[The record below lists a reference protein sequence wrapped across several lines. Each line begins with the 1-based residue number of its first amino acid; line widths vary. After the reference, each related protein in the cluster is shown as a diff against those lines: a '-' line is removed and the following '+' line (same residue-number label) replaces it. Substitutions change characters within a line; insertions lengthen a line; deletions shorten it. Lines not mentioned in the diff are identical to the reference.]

1 MCTSKLN
8 DNSQDIQR
16 AQENY
21 NDDDEYKYL
30 CGESNLDEFGELSAS
45 QYHLNSIECDALREN
60 LKGHIESEGG
70 RNKLFNGKW
79 KIVKRKDL
87 KPTVQHYKTGQE
99 LEVRISFIDDSRRF
113 YVQPVSVLDKI
124 KFVDTKIHRFVT
136 KYLESIKFDKDELR
150 RTISHQENIAKF
162 DVVLALSRANKWKR
176 AILLEKVTSSQF
188 DEFEDFEQIV
198 IRDMKKIKE
207 EKVYFTFFLIDSGKE
222 ETIVRSINE
231 ESLFILPL
239 TGHIMHGS
247 FCLKCTINEGNIRVK
262 GKHGVSHVENR
273 LEFERKFKEVLLNKT
288 VVLKISS
295 ITHSINDIEAMVDLY
310 FKPNDGEMLIEQ
322 LNATIE
328 LDDTNS
334 IYNSNISL
342 MSKDLKVN
350 CGSYI
355 VRLIM
360 VEKREQVLFILELT
374 YFYV

>member
-1 MCTSKLN
+1 M
-8 DNSQDIQR
+8 QDIQR
-16 AQENY
+16 SQENY
-21 NDDDEYKYL
+21 DDFDEYQYSA
-30 CGESNLDEFGELSAS
+30 GEPNLDDFGELSAS
-45 QYHLNSIECDALREN
+45 QYHLNTIECDALREN
-60 LKGHIESEGG
+60 LKGHIATEGG

-79 KIVKRKDL
+79 KIIKRKDL
-87 KPTVQHYKTGQE
+87 KSTVQNYKAGQE

-113 YVQPVSVLDKI
+113 YVQPVSVLDEI
-124 KFVDTKIHRFVT
+124 KLVDTKIQRFVS
-136 KYLESIKFDKDELR
+136 KYLESIKFDKDELK

-162 DVVLALSRANKWKR
+162 DVILALSRENKWKR

-198 IRDMKKIKE
+198 IRDMKKLKE

-222 ETIVRSINE
+222 ETIVRSINDD
-231 ESLFILPL
+231 SLFILPV

-247 FCLKCTINEGNIRVK
+247 YCLKCALNEGNIRVK

-273 LEFERKFKEVLLNKT
+273 LEFERKFKEVLLNKK
-288 VVLKISS
+288 VVMKISS
-295 ITHSINDIEAMVDLY
+295 ITRLNNDIEAMVDLY
-310 FKPNDGEMLIEQ
+310 FKPNEGEMLIEQ
-322 LNATIE
+322 LNATID

-355 VRLIM
+355 VRLIL
-360 VEKREQVLFILELT
+360 VEKREQVLFILELN
-374 YFYV
+374 YFYG